1 MSHFVRHDIL
11 RVTLIRVEGGGGG
24 GGLLWGGW
32 EGWGHERGLRKKN
45 YLSRE

>member
-24 GGLLWGGW
+24 GGWWGGGGGRGGPQ
-32 EGWGHERGLRKKN
+32 EGEQYVIFWIG
-45 YLSRE
+45 